1 MSYIYNREIQFAD
14 SAQQDAFGRLRTSEI
29 TSLLE
34 LKHTYDKQPLLES
47 EVINGTGES
56 THVESTVVM
65 EVFGADFVIRQSF
78 ASATYQ
84 PGKSQIF
91 EASFSGLGIISGKDV
106 IKRVGAFTSDVGGGS
121 YNTGFDGFFLES
133 LGSSGVI
140 NFCIYQG
147 GTSIATIP
155 TSNWL
160 TDDYDPTLID
170 WDLSQLMM
178 VDYQW
183 LGVGRVRFYMVMEG
197 IPRLFY
203 EYTHANS
210 ATGVYMLSPNKPIR
224 YELRSLSASGDTFV
238 EICSQISMEG
248 SLNSLYKPATIYNL
262 ASAVGL
268 PSGSVYG
275 ILGFTIYDS
284 TFRGVVARIRDIS
297 ILQTTNDNYIL
308 RIIKNPVFTSIS
320 PTYTQLGTTP
330 IGYDDLG
337 DTTYEI
343 TLGSGEYVLESYI
356 GKAGGLGGGR
366 IELQDSEIKPG
377 FAIDGTP
384 DSFWITVEPLTTN
397 ASFIVAMNIE
407 YFE

>member
-14 SAQQDAFGRLRTSEI
+14 TAQNDAFGRLRTSEI

-47 EVINGTGES
+47 EVTDGTGES
-56 THVESTVVM
+56 THVDSTVVLQ
-65 EVFGADFVIRQSF
+65 VSGADYIIRQSF

-91 EASFSGLGIISGKDV
+91 EASFAEFAITGGKDI
-106 IKRVGAFTSDVGGGS
+106 IKRVGTFTSDVTAP
-121 YNTGFDGFFLES
+121 YDTTFDGFFLES
-133 LGSSGVI
+133 LGTTNDI

-147 GTSIATIP
+147 GNAILTAPIAD
-155 TSNWL
+155 WL
-160 TDDYDPTLID
+160 TSDYNPADID
-170 WDLSQLMM
+170 WSLSQLMM

-183 LGVGRVRFYMVMEG
+183 LGVGRVRFYMVIDG

-210 ATGVYMLSPNKPIR
+210 STGVYMLSPNLPIR
-224 YELRSLSASGDTFV
+224 YELRSPGASGDTFV

-262 ASAVGL
+262 TSASGL
-268 PSGSVYG
+268 AAGAIYG
-275 ILGFTIYDS
+275 ILGFTIYDT

-297 ILQTTNDNYIL
+297 ILQTTNDSYIL
-308 RIIKNPVFTSIS
+308 RVIKNPVFDTIS
-320 PTYTQLGTTP
+320 PTYTQLGASP
-330 IGYDDLG
+330 IGYDDIG
-337 DTTYEI
+337 DSTYTL
-343 TLGSGEYVLESYI
+343 TLGSGEYVLESYV
-356 GKAGGLGGGR
+356 GAGGSLGGAKL
-366 IELQDSEIKPG
+366 ELKDSEIKPG

-384 DSFWITVEPLTTN
+384 DSYWITVQPLTTN
-397 ASFIVAMNIE
+397 ATFRVAMNIE